1 MPLFLSAHIQST
13 GSNSTFLP
21 SSSAPTLLH
30 ATIILAQLA
39 KQCPNWSSCFLL
51 VCHDGVHPGLA
62 PFQLQDLRKGHL
74 LVLPLESVQLA
85 PHGSRPSA
93 TCLLPLFEGSTSGF
107 FRAASLMWLAAV

>member
-74 LVLPLESVQLA
+74 LVLPLESVQRTRLPMAPGLLQLA
-85 PHGSRPSA
+85 SSL
-93 TCLLPLFEGSTSGF
+93 CLKAPLQGFSG
-107 FRAASLMWLAAV
+107 LLL